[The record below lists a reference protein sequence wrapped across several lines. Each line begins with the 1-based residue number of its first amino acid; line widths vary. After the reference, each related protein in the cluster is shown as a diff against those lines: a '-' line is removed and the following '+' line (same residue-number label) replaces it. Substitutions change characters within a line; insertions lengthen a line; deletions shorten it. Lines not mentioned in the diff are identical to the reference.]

1 MRWTLPL
8 IAATVLAVSALPA
21 TARERCDAPNGPG
34 AHFRVTISF
43 GHRDMETQEQIDKM
57 MLAQQG
63 VKTRSV
69 RRTGDG
75 CLEAWI
81 PNGDG
86 SFRNEYYDPD
96 VLATGHALKLS
107 LD

>member
-8 IAATVLAVSALPA
+8 IAAAVIAVSAVPVA
-21 TARERCDAPNGPG
+21 ARERCDAPNSPG
-34 AHFRVTISF
+34 ANFRVTISF
-43 GHRDMETQEQIDKM
+43 GHRDAETDEQINKM
-57 MLAQQG
+57 LLAQQG
-63 VKTRSV
+63 VKARSV
-69 RRTGDG
+69 RRTSDG

-81 PNGDG
+81 ANGDG

-96 VLATGHALKLS
+96 LLAKGLALKLN